1 MTDRGSDDARVVEL
15 TGKLREL
22 RDRQQAVA
30 EVLQDLARS
39 RMRLQP
45 ILDRVAKAATSL
57 CRSEYSLIHLT
68 EGELLYAQA
77 NVGIPPEVMEY
88 ERLHPVELG
97 VQTLAGRVA
106 LTKRPAHIP
115 DVDVDPHYDYPG
127 RKMAEVRS
135 MLGLP
140 VLIDDELVGVI
151 QVGRRE
157 VRPYDSDEID
167 LMATFANQCAIAIG
181 NAKLFETVERQR
193 VQLARF
199 VSPEIGA
206 LLSAE
211 DSGRLL
217 AGHRAYIT
225 VVYFDLRGFTAFAET
240 AEPEEL
246 IEVVR
251 EYHGAVGALVTAHKG
266 TLEHFAGDGLMVF
279 FNDPAA
285 LPDHEFQAAKLAVGM
300 RERVGDLAAAWSKRG
315 HELGLG
321 AGIAAGHA
329 TLGQIGFEGRYDYGA
344 LGTVTNLAARLSDAA
359 ATEQILLNQ
368 RAYGALEDRVEAQ
381 PVAELEIKGF
391 THAVRA
397 YELIRL
403 LPRRRADDAG
413 RSAQSGPST
422 RAPRPS

>member
-1 MTDRGSDDARVVEL
+1 MTDVGSDEARVVEL
-15 TGKLREL
+15 MGELREL
-22 RDRQQAVA
+22 RDRHEAVA
-30 EVLQDLARS
+30 DLLQDLARS

-45 ILDRVAKAATSL
+45 ILDRVAEAATSL
-57 CRSEYSLIHLT
+57 CRSEYSLIHLV
-68 EGELLYAQA
+68 EGEMLYAQA
-77 NVGIPPEVMEY
+77 NVGVPPEVMEY
-88 ERLHPVELG
+88 ERLHPLELG

-106 LTKRPAHIP
+106 STKRPVHIP
-115 DVDVDPHYDYPG
+115 DVAADPDYDFPAI
-127 RKMAEVRS
+127 KMADVRS

-140 VLIDDELVGVI
+140 VLIEDELVGVI

-157 VRPYDSDEID
+157 VRPFDPEEIE

-199 VSPEIGA
+199 VSPEVAA
-206 LLSAE
+206 LVSTE
-211 DSGRLL
+211 EGSRLL
-217 AGHRAYIT
+217 AGHRAYIS

-251 EYHGAVGALVTAHKG
+251 EYHEAVGGLVAAHKG

-279 FNDPAA
+279 FNDPAP
-285 LPDHEFQAAKLAVGM
+285 LPDHELHAAKLAVGM
-300 RERVGDLAAAWSKRG
+300 RERVEELAAAWRKRG

-329 TLGQIGFEGRYDYGA
+329 TLGQIGFEGRYDYGV

-359 ATEQILLNQ
+359 ATGQILLNQ
-368 RAYGALEDRVEAQ
+368 RAYSALEDQVEAQ
-381 PVAELEIKGF
+381 PAAELEMKGF
-391 THAVRA
+391 SHPVQA
-397 YELIRL
+397 YELLRL
-403 LPRRRADDAG
+403 IEP
-413 RSAQSGPST
+413 
-422 RAPRPS
+422 